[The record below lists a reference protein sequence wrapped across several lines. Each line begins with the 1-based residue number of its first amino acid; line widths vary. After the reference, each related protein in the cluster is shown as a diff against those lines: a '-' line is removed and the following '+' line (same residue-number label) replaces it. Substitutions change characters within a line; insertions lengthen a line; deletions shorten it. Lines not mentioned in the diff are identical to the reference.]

1 MSECNLESVLD
12 FRTSVS
18 VAVYGVHS
26 SQSWIIRMVD
36 QLLAFRILFSDYAI
50 FEPLIVRLEMNG
62 EI

>member
-1 MSECNLESVLD
+1 
-12 FRTSVS
+12 
-18 VAVYGVHS
+18 
-26 SQSWIIRMVD
+26 MVD